1 MSTTEQTYIM
11 VKPDGVQRGLV
22 GNIVK
27 RFETKG
33 YKCLGLKLFS
43 PTKELLEQ
51 HYADLATKKFFPG
64 LIEYMLSGPV
74 CCMVWEGMNAVK
86 EGRKMLGAT
95 KPADSALGTIRGD
108 FCIDVGRNL
117 CHGSDA
123 VESAQHEIKLW
134 FPEGLLSWDDHS
146 ATWVYENP
154 PTAAAAGGADAGASK
169 AAAGVGCNGKPINE
183 KYMTYS
189 DNMMIGNKLVDLE
202 SLDWLQKGDEAAD
215 AIKTGKFIVVFFW
228 GKYAKGDYKLVVHM
242 SQLAKQN
249 PDIAFFGIA
258 CDAERADAA
267 KLLTKVGTAMPEQ
280 AIDNFEA
287 DVPMAFDPEKKVN
300 SAFKRMAM
308 LSSIGPGYSMIID
321 KMGSIKWVEQ
331 FTSSYFVADGQFIE
345 QLRRVQA
352 GEDLISNGPRP
363 EDEDEEEEITGAVG
377 GDEFDAFA
385 DGDGADY

>member
-1 MSTTEQTYIM
+1 MSA
-11 VKPDGVQRGLV
+11 KPTIFSLSLDLSLPT
-22 GNIVK
+22 
-27 RFETKG
+27 F
-33 YKCLGLKLFS
+33 LGKS
-43 PTKELLEQ
+43 
-51 HYADLATKKFFPG
+51 
-64 LIEYMLSGPV
+64 
-74 CCMVWEGMNAVK
+74 
-86 EGRKMLGAT
+86 
-95 KPADSALGTIRGD
+95 
-108 FCIDVGRNL
+108 
-117 CHGSDA
+117 
-123 VESAQHEIKLW
+123 
-134 FPEGLLSWDDHS
+134 
-146 ATWVYENP
+146 
-154 PTAAAAGGADAGASK
+154 
-169 AAAGVGCNGKPINE
+169 INE

-215 AIKTGKFIVVFFW
+215 AIKTGKFIVIFFW

-321 KMGSIKWVEQ
+321 KMGTIKWVEQ